1 MASVIPFKGVL
12 YNPDKVSGDEV
23 LAPPYDIIS
32 PEMRELL
39 YQNSPY
45 NIVRIDFGRK
55 MPDDTTGN
63 NRYTRA
69 RDYLEQWIQ
78 DGILFN
84 DDRPSFYAYEIEYE
98 IFGEHK
104 KLRGLL
110 SLVKIEELGKGIYPH
125 EATYSKPK
133 ADRLNLMKTCL
144 SNVSPIYSL
153 YNSSKKIT
161 SQILASTRGK
171 PSISGRDAGGAF
183 HKLYR
188 ISDPLHI
195 ESVAN
200 ELADRSIYIA
210 DGHHR
215 YEVALEFKKMMDSV
229 GEQPAVEKKI
239 GIQLEQPSSG
249 STPKPWDYVM
259 MFLAN
264 MADDGIAIL
273 PTHRLVKGT
282 SPKNDILDKLRPAFI
297 IRKLDMDGDIAK
309 VLLREGK
316 NTLGLYLGGEKAGYL
331 LKYRG
336 NELSDVHPALRD
348 LDVVILQELILK
360 RDLGID
366 NIAYE
371 MDIKSAIKRVRAG
384 EFSATFFLN
393 ATTVEDVEK
402 VALANLRMPPKS
414 TYFYPKLL
422 TGMVINR
429 FRNF

>member
-32 PEMRELL
+32 PELRELL

-45 NIVRIDFGRK
+45 NIVRIDFGKK
-55 MPDDTTGN
+55 MPDDTAVN

-78 DGILFN
+78 DGILFT
-84 DDRPSFYAYEIEYE
+84 DERPSFYAYEIEYE

-110 SLVKIEELGKGIYPH
+110 SLVKLEELGNGIYPH

-133 ADRLNLMKTCL
+133 ADRLSLMKTCL
-144 SNVSPIYSL
+144 ANVSPIYSL
-153 YNSSKKIT
+153 YNSSEKIT
-161 SQILASTRGK
+161 SQILTSIHGK
-171 PSISGRDAGGAF
+171 PFFSGRDAGGAF

-188 ISDPLHI
+188 ISDPQHI

-200 ELADRSIYIA
+200 DLADKSIYIA

-215 YEVALEFKKMMDSV
+215 YEVALEFKKMMD
-229 GEQPAVEKKI
+229 GDRGQPAIEEKI
-239 GIQLEQPSSG
+239 GVQLEHRSSS

-264 MADDGIAIL
+264 MAEDGIAIL
-273 PTHRLVKGT
+273 PTHRLVKGP
-282 SPKNDILDKLRPAFI
+282 SQKNDILDKLRPAFI
-297 IRKLDMDGDIAK
+297 VRKLDMDGDITK
-309 VLLREGK
+309 VMLKEGK
-316 NTLGLYLGGEKAGYL
+316 NTLGLYLSGEKAGYL

-366 NIAYE
+366 DIAYE
-371 MDIKSAIKRVRAG
+371 MDIEAAINRVRAG
-384 EFSATFFLN
+384 EFSAAFFLN